1 MKIYTVYAVPGGEDG
16 GYGVVR
22 RGSRYER
29 VWVPGYCPRHI
40 SVWSAFFGS
49 ARVFSVGRSRAVLM
63 QGLRVRVS
71 YSRWWFFL
79 WLYRWV
85 RYQLRGL

>member
-1 MKIYTVYAVPGGEDG
+1 MKVYTVYAVPGGEDG
-16 GYGVVR
+16 GYGVVMR
-22 RGSRYER
+22 KSGPQR
-29 VWVPGYCPRHI
+29 VWVPGYSPRHI
-40 SVWSAFFGS
+40 SVWDAFFGS

-85 RYQLRGL
+85 RYQFYLS